1 MLLFRPRS
9 WVLLVAVGL
18 LALAGCEPYMSM
30 TDQVPAQ
37 TRRAA
42 ALLPSD
48 PRFVGMVDLEEAF
61 QQVDEL
67 QGLTAD
73 SLRAGAPPP
82 LGAFLDA
89 TGLNPQTDLKAV
101 YGTLEGSDDK
111 TLSAVVFANL
121 TADQM
126 DKYLEQASEV
136 QVERTTYRG
145 TPLYQVPLGAVGGEE
160 EASGDDASDVDSES
174 SSTLHLVFVDNGTV
188 GVALDADR
196 ARAMVD
202 RHQGG
207 EGRLSDD
214 EAYMTLV
221 QRLGRDRTAWVA
233 GRNVLETALGDST
246 ALGSAVASAGSSGT
260 DEESESRG
268 SSDDNGSSVA
278 QAGVQRALVQWS
290 NRVLGLNEMSSGV
303 SALEEK
309 AGGKIDRL
317 KEKVREQALA
327 VTLTDETLE
336 GEAYLTMADDA
347 TASDVVEMAEGL
359 LAILRLSQ
367 GQLSDQQQ
375 DLLDQ
380 AAVEREGPLVRVQF
394 SLVRELL
401 RQGEQDDA
409 TARRGGTV
417 RWSDAST
424 RPANEATHRLSG
436 IMTPLPL

>member
-1 MLLFRPRS
+1 
-9 WVLLVAVGL
+9 
-18 LALAGCEPYMSM
+18 MSM

-42 ALLPSD
+42 ALLPGG
-48 PRFVGMVDLEEAF
+48 PRAVGMVDLEAAF

-67 QGLTAD
+67 QGVTAD
-73 SLRAGAPPP
+73 SLRAAAPPP
-82 LGAFLDA
+82 LRAFLDA
-89 TGLNPQTDLKAV
+89 TGMNPRTDLKAV
-101 YGTLEGSDDK
+101 YGTLEEGDK
-111 TLSAVVFANL
+111 QAFSAVVFANL

-126 DKYLEQASEV
+126 DQYLEQAPDV
-136 QVERTTYRG
+136 QAERTTYRG
-145 TPLYQVPLGAVGGEE
+145 TPLYRVPLAGMMEGGGDES
-160 EASGDDASDVDSES
+160 EADAAQES
-174 SSTLHLVFVDNGTV
+174 SNSEAVHLVFVDNGTV

-202 RHQGG
+202 RHQGD

-233 GRNVLETALGDST
+233 GRNVLQTALGDST
-246 ALGSAVASAGSSGT
+246 ALGSAVASAGSAGSDEDTEGEADSG
-260 DEESESRG
+260 DEP
-268 SSDDNGSSVA
+268 SVT

-303 SALEEK
+303 AALEEK
-309 AGGKIDRL
+309 AGGKLDRL
-317 KEKVREQALA
+317 KENVREQALA
-327 VTLTDETLE
+327 VTLTDATLE
-336 GEAYLTMADDA
+336 GEVYLTMADDA
-347 TASDVVEMAEGL
+347 TASNVVEMAEGL

-367 GQLSDQQQ
+367 SQLSDQQQ

-380 AAVEREGPLVRVQF
+380 ATVEREGPLVRMQF
-394 SLVRELL
+394 SLARELL
-401 RQGEQDDA
+401 RRGEENDA
-409 TARRGGTV
+409 TAHRDGPV